1 MSDADVDA
9 DLDTNTL
16 LGLGE
21 RIRNLRVER
30 DLTLAALS
38 ARSQISVGM
47 LSHIE
52 RGKTSPSLKLLD
64 RLRVALKVPLASFF
78 EAPDDRSAEEGTITR
93 AGHRATLAF
102 SKRGLIKELLSPPG
116 HAEMEVLML
125 SIEVGGG
132 SGEDPWRRNGEK
144 AGYVMQGRFEL
155 RIGEQVHVLEVG
167 DAFQFDSRQPHWFRN
182 LADTETKVIWIIRS
196 NEAG

>member
-1 MSDADVDA
+1 MSDDN

-38 ARSQISVGM
+38 AKSQISVGM

-64 RLRVALKVPLASFF
+64 RLRVALGVPLASFF
-78 EAPDDRSAEEGTITR
+78 ESHGDRSAEEGTITR
-93 AGHRATLAF
+93 VGHRSTLAF
-102 SKRGLIKELLSPPG
+102 SKTGLTKELLSPPG
-116 HAEMEVLML
+116 HSEMEMLML

-132 SGEDPWRRNGEK
+132 SGSDPWRRNGEK

-155 RIGEQVHVLEVG
+155 QIGEQIHVLEQG

-182 LADTETKVIWIIRS
+182 LADSETKVIWIIRS
-196 NEAG
+196 SEAG

>member
-1 MSDADVDA
+1 MSDDN

-64 RLRVALKVPLASFF
+64 RLRVALGVPLASFF
-78 EAPDDRSAEEGTITR
+78 EAHGDRSAEEGTITR
-93 AGHRATLAF
+93 MGHRSTLAF
-102 SKRGLIKELLSPPG
+102 SKTGLTKELLSPPG
-116 HAEMEVLML
+116 HSEMEMLML

-132 SGEDPWRRNGEK
+132 SGSDPWRRNGEK

-155 RIGEQVHVLEVG
+155 QIGEQIHVLEQG

-182 LADTETKVIWIIRS
+182 LADSETRVIWIIRS
-196 NEAG
+196 SEAG

>member
-1 MSDADVDA
+1 MSDGNDES
-9 DLDTNTL
+9 DTNTL

-30 DLTLAALS
+30 ELTLAALS

-64 RLRVALKVPLASFF
+64 RLRVALGVPLASFF
-78 EAPDDRSAEEGTITR
+78 EAPEDRSAEEGTITR
-93 AGHRATLAF
+93 AGHRSTLSF
-102 SKRGLIKELLSPPG
+102 SKTGLIKELLSPPG
-116 HAEMEVLML
+116 HSEMEVLML
-125 SIEVGGG
+125 SIQVGGG
-132 SGEDPWRRNGEK
+132 SGADPWRRNGEK

-155 RIGEQVHVLEVG
+155 QIGEQIHVLEQG

-182 LADTETKVIWIIRS
+182 LADTETRVIWIIRS
-196 NEAG
+196 SEAG

>member
-1 MSDADVDA
+1 MSDADDEI
-9 DLDTNTL
+9 DTDTL
-16 LGLGE
+16 RGLGE
-21 RIRNLRVER
+21 RIRNLRVDQ

-64 RLRVALKVPLASFF
+64 RLRVALGVPLASFF
-78 EAPDDRSAEEGTITR
+78 ETQDDQSAEEGTITR
-93 AGHRATLAF
+93 AGHRSTLSF
-102 SKRGLIKELLSPPG
+102 KTGLTKELLSPPG
-116 HAEMEVLML
+116 HAEMEMLML
-125 SIEVGGG
+125 SLEVGGS
-132 SGEDPWRRNGEK
+132 SGTDPWRRNGEK

-155 RIGEQVHVLEVG
+155 QIGEQVHVLEQG

-182 LADTETKVIWIIRS
+182 LADSETKVVWIIRS
-196 NEAG
+196 SEAG

>member
-1 MSDADVDA
+1 MSDDDN

-38 ARSQISVGM
+38 AKSQISVGM

-64 RLRVALKVPLASFF
+64 RLRVALGVPLASFF
-78 EAPDDRSAEEGTITR
+78 ETQSDRSAEEGTITR
-93 AGHRATLAF
+93 VGHRSTLSF
-102 SKRGLIKELLSPPG
+102 SKTGLTKELLSPPG
-116 HAEMEVLML
+116 HSEMEVLML
-125 SIEVGGG
+125 SIEVGGS
-132 SGEDPWRRNGEK
+132 SGTDPWRRNGEK

-155 RIGEQVHVLEVG
+155 QIGEQIHVLEQG

-182 LADTETKVIWIIRS
+182 LADIETKVIWIIRS
-196 NEAG
+196 SEAG

>member
-1 MSDADVDA
+1 MSDGNDEI
-9 DLDTNTL
+9 DTNTL
-16 LGLGE
+16 RGLGE

-64 RLRVALKVPLASFF
+64 RLRVALGVPLASFF
-78 EAPDDRSAEEGTITR
+78 EAHSDRSAEEGTITR
-93 AGHRATLAF
+93 VGNRSTLSF
-102 SKRGLIKELLSPPG
+102 SKTGLIKELLSPPG
-116 HAEMEVLML
+116 HAEMEMLML

-132 SGEDPWRRNGEK
+132 SGTDPWRRNGEK

-155 RIGEQVHVLEVG
+155 QIGEQTHVLEQG

-182 LADTETKVIWIIRS
+182 LAEVETKVIWIIRS
-196 NEAG
+196 SEAG